1 MSTDFNKN
9 NRCFFQIYFYL
20 STSFYHIISTFVTEK
35 QKMQRTFST
44 ISFVWIAFVGIS
56 QNFYGELNLGGNNM
70 LSVQIKKHQGN
81 YYAINGLETI
91 PLERRTVPN
100 SDSIDLVFPY
110 FNSFIRCK
118 ETKRKI
124 KGYWN
129 NVQKQDYKIPLMVF
143 KKRKKQR
150 HADPVVSGKWRVT
163 FSTQNNPYP
172 AIGQF
177 EIINNE
183 VCGTFMT
190 ETGDYRFLTGYTK
203 NDSLFLSALDGSH
216 AFFFAAKFNVQQM
229 IGVFFSGTHYQTDW
243 VAVKDE
249 NAQLENPYH
258 LTTVDTTKE
267 LNFTFPDLNG
277 NYYSFPNHLSKNKVT
292 IITLMGTWC
301 PNCIDEALFFKTLQE
316 KYDKTEIKIIA
327 VCYEASDDFK
337 KQIENVKKLNDT
349 YGFNFTFLIA
359 GKASKMLAH
368 QHFPVLSNV
377 MSFPTTI
384 FVDKENKVRKVFT
397 GFYGPATK
405 TYYENFK
412 HETHSLLDQLIHE

>member
-1 MSTDFNKN
+1 M
-9 NRCFFQIYFYL
+9 R
-20 STSFYHIISTFVTEK
+20 II
-35 QKMQRTFST
+35 FSILFLT
-44 ISFVWIAFVGIS
+44 CVAFLGIS
-56 QNFYGELNLGGNNM
+56 QNFYGGLNLGGNNL

-81 YYAINGLETI
+81 YYAINGLEII
-91 PLERRTVPN
+91 PLERKTVPN
-100 SDSIDLVFPY
+100 TDSVDLVFPY
-110 FNSFIRCK
+110 FDSFIRCK
-118 ETKRKI
+118 ENKRHI

-129 NVQKQDYKIPLMVF
+129 NVQKQNYKIPLTVSRKRP
-143 KKRKKQR
+143 KKRQ
-150 HADPVVSGKWRVT
+150 ADPVVSGKWRVT
-163 FSTQNNPYP
+163 FSTKNNPYP

-216 AFFFAAKFNVQQM
+216 AFFFAAKYNMQEM
-229 IGVFFSGTHYQTDW
+229 SGVFFSGIHYQTDW
-243 VAVKDE
+243 LAFKDE

-258 LTTVDTTKE
+258 LTTIDSTKQ
-267 LNFTFPDLNG
+267 LKFTFPDLNG

-301 PNCIDEALFFKTLQE
+301 PNCIDEALFLKTLHE
-316 KYDKTEIKIIA
+316 KYDKTQIKIIA
-327 VCYEASDDFK
+327 VCYEANDDLK
-337 KQIENVKKLNDT
+337 KQIDNVKKLNDNHD
-349 YGFNFTFLIA
+349 FNFTFLIA

-368 QHFPVLSNV
+368 QHFPILSNV

-384 FVDKENKVRKVFT
+384 FVDKNNKARKVFT

-405 TYYENFK
+405 TYYEKFK
-412 HETHSLLDQLIHE
+412 NETHSLLEELINE